1 MTYRDADKT
10 RVLFLTPTPDFVGG
24 AEKSL
29 LDLLANPDVEAVL
42 AAPGEG
48 PLVERARAL
57 GAQTWSFPLGTVGQV
72 TRPPRLS
79 ILLKASADGLK
90 AAKRIRHIA
99 RESGAQMVHSNGLKV
114 HVLACM
120 ARLLG
125 GPPVVVHI
133 RDVPFTPA
141 EKLVWR
147 FLATVATRMFVVSRA
162 CWPWERLPANI
173 KVVHNGVATSEAPL
187 PPKPLSGPL
196 TIGFVGRLHP
206 FKGLHLLVDWLDEG
220 RKRGLDLRLV
230 VRGKARDGEEAYVEA
245 VEKTVA
251 DRHLEP
257 YCRFEGQQSGLDAIY
272 GGLDIVAV
280 PSSVPD
286 PFPRAVMESLSLG
299 IPVVGYPAG
308 GIPDMIRHRETGYMV
323 TSADTFVAAVA
334 DLTESQ
340 ASYDRIRKAG
350 YNWVRNAL
358 SLDVLHATVNSQYA
372 EIKHGIKQPTKQ
384 PTP

>member
-1 MTYRDADKT
+1 MTFSDTDKT

-29 LDLLANPDVEAVL
+29 LDLLANPGVAAIL
-42 AAPGEG
+42 AAPGDG
-48 PLVERARAL
+48 PLVEHARAL
-57 GAQTWSFPLGTVGQV
+57 GAQSWTFPLGAVGKV
-72 TRPPRLS
+72 IRPPRPS
-79 ILLKASADGLK
+79 TLLKAFADGVR
-90 AAKRIRHIA
+90 AAKRIRDIA
-99 RESGAQMVHSNGLKV
+99 RESGAEMVHSNGLKV

-141 EKLVWR
+141 EKLIWR

-162 CWPWERLPANI
+162 CWPWKRLPANI
-173 KVVHNGVATSEAPL
+173 KIVHNGIATPEGPL
-187 PPKPLSGPL
+187 PPRALSSPL

-206 FKGLHLLVDWLDEG
+206 FKGLHLLVDWLAEG
-220 RKRGLDLRLV
+220 RERGLDLRLV
-230 VRGKARDGEEAYVEA
+230 VRGKARDGEEAYVTE

-251 DRHLEP
+251 ARHLES
-257 YCRFEGQQSGLDAIY
+257 YCRFEGQRSGLNDIY
-272 GGLDIVAV
+272 RGLDVVAV

-308 GIPDMIRHRETGYMV
+308 GIPDMIRDRETGYLV
-323 TSADTFVAAVA
+323 TSADSFVAAIA
-334 DLTESQ
+334 DLTASQ
-340 ASYDRIRKAG
+340 ANYDRIRDAG
-350 YNWVRNAL
+350 YDWVRQTL
-358 SLDVLHATVNSQYA
+358 SLEALHANVNGQYA
-372 EIKHGIKQPTKQ
+372 EIKNGTK
-384 PTP
+384 

>member
-1 MTYRDADKT
+1 MTFRDTDKT
-10 RVLFLTPTPDFVGG
+10 RVLYLTPTPHFVGG

-29 LDLLANPDVEAVL
+29 LDLLANPEVEAIL

-48 PLVERARAL
+48 ALVEQARAL
-57 GAQTWSFPLGTVGQV
+57 GAQSWSFPMGTVGQV

-79 ILLKASADGLK
+79 TLLKAFADGVR
-90 AAKRIRHIA
+90 AAKRIRDIA
-99 RESGAQMVHSNGLKV
+99 RESGAEMVHSNGLKV

-147 FLATVATRMFVVSRA
+147 FLAAVATRMFVVSRA
-162 CWPWERLPANI
+162 CWPWKRLPANI
-173 KVVHNGVATSEAPL
+173 KIVHNGVATPEGPL
-187 PPKPLSGPL
+187 PPRALSWPL

-206 FKGLHLLVDWLDEG
+206 FKGLHLLVDWLAEG
-220 RKRGLDLRLV
+220 RKRGLDLRLI
-230 VRGKARDGEEAYVEA
+230 VRGKARDGEEAYVEE

-251 DRHLEP
+251 ALHLEP
-257 YCRFEGQQSGLDAIY
+257 YCRFEGQRSGLDNIY
-272 GGLDIVAV
+272 RGLDVVAV

-286 PFPRAVMESLSLG
+286 PFPRAVMEPLSLG

-308 GIPDMIRHRETGYMV
+308 GIPDMIRDRETGYLV
-323 TSADTFVAAVA
+323 TSADTFAAAIA
-334 DLTESQ
+334 DLTDSQ
-340 ASYDRIRKAG
+340 ANYDRIRNAG
-350 YNWVRNAL
+350 YDWVRDAL
-358 SLDVLHATVNSQYA
+358 SLGVLHANVSRQYD
-372 EIKHGIKQPTKQ
+372 EIRNGIK
-384 PTP
+384 